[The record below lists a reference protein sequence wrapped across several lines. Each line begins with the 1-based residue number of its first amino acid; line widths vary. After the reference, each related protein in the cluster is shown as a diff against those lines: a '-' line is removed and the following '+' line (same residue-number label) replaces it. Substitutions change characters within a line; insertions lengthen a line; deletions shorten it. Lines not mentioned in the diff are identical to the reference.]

1 MATHCSILPKISH
14 GQRSLAGYS
23 PKDCKELDM
32 TEWLSV
38 RVRTHT
44 HTHENKSTDAY
55 VWKGYKAGEIIE
67 ENTLMKM
74 MATLVK
80 KRCRQ

>member
-44 HTHENKSTDAY
+44 HTHTRIRA
-55 VWKGYKAGEIIE
+55 
-67 ENTLMKM
+67 LMLMFGK
-74 MATLVK
+74 VI
-80 KRCRQ
+80 KRGR